1 MKTLIAAALLAT
13 TLTGCSTIMNDRIT
27 DVSVLSEPSGRHY
40 SITDEDGKRVHTGT
54 TPDQIKL
61 DAAAG
66 FFDGQTY
73 QVKYEDGKTTELDS
87 RTTGWYWVGF
97 CISVVSGLIVDP
109 LTGDMFSLPGE
120 VSNVKHHDSDTL

>member
-1 MKTLIAAALLAT
+1 MKALIAAALLVS
-13 TLTGCSTIMNDRIT
+13 LTGCSTLMNDRIT
-27 DVSVLSEPSGRHY
+27 DVSVLSEPSGQRY

-73 QVKYEDGKTTELDS
+73 QVQYEDGKTTELDS
-87 RTTGWYWVGF
+87 HATPWYFLGA
-97 CISVVSGLIVDP
+97 LIWPITSSLLVDP
-109 LTGDMFSLPGE
+109 LTGDMFSLPAE
-120 VSNVKHHDSDTL
+120 VRNVTR